1 MRLFILSRA
10 LLFVPGALPA
20 WAAPPAAPSNVVL
33 VAPYVSTLKLSWQDN
48 SDNETGFE
56 ISYRAGTSATFSS
69 LGTVAANRTTL
80 DLNGANPLT
89 TYQFRIRSYLN
100 PGPEYSSYVGPAT
113 VTTPGFIN
121 PPALLA
127 PLVAAPPPAPQS
139 LIAGSSPVSLSLAG
153 LFSDPDVTSAARLTT
168 DLGNLDFAFYPNSA
182 PLTVANFLAYLNRG
196 DFANTIFHRSV
207 PGFIIQAGAF
217 RADATASAVPTTPA
231 VLNEPSITNARGTI
245 AMAKL
250 GGNPDSATNQFFINL
265 ADNAANL
272 NNQNGGFTVFARI
285 AGNGMTVA
293 DAIAGLPLLDYRT
306 LNGALTD
313 TPVRGTPPPPA
324 YDPSTL
330 VRINNAAVIAPLVLN
345 AASSAPGIATAAIT
359 GTDLAPTVALTPL
372 NSGTATITLT
382 ATDLDNQP
390 VSTTF
395 SVTVQDAYDLWAAQ
409 QSFAQPAD
417 GFPTADP
424 DQDSSSNLIEFAFP
438 SPPLAASPN
447 SVVPGLAA
455 NHLTLTFP
463 LRSNLAGT
471 TVTLQSAASLNGPW
485 TDRWSASNGFVHPWI
500 AATEDLGTHR
510 IVTARD
516 PDPLDP
522 ARRFL
527 RLKVTRP

>member
-1 MRLFILSRA
+1 MRLFLLSCA
-10 LLFVPGALPA
+10 LLFVLGALPA

-48 SDNETGFE
+48 SNNETGFE
-56 ISYRAGTSATFSS
+56 ISYRVGTSGTFGVF
-69 LGTVAANRTTL
+69 GTVAANSTTL
-80 DLNGANPLT
+80 DLNGASPLI
-89 TYQFRIRSYLN
+89 TYQFQVRASLI
-100 PGPEYSSYVGPAT
+100 PGPEYSAYAGPAT
-113 VTTPGFIN
+113 ATTPGFIN

-127 PLVAAPPPAPQS
+127 PLMAGTPPPAQS
-139 LIAGSSPVSLSLAG
+139 LAAGTTPAPLSLAG
-153 LFSDPDVTSAARLTT
+153 LFTDPDVTSAARLTT

-196 DFANTIFHRSV
+196 DFANTIFHRNV

-231 VLNEPSITNARGTI
+231 VVNEPSITNGRGTI

-285 AGNGMTVA
+285 AGNGMVVA
-293 DAIAGLPLLDYRT
+293 DAIASLPTRNYET
-306 LNGALTD
+306 TNSALTN
-313 TPVRGTPPPPA
+313 TPVRGTPPPS
-324 YDPSTL
+324 YDPTTL
-330 VRINNAAVIAPLVLN
+330 VRISNAAVIAPLALS
-345 AASSAPGIATAAIT
+345 ASSSAPTIATAAIT
-359 GTDLAPTVALTPL
+359 GTDPALTVTLTPL
-372 NSGTATITLT
+372 ISGNATITLT
-382 ATDLDNQP
+382 ATDLDNQFT
-390 VSTTF
+390 STTF

-409 QSFAQPAD
+409 QSFSQPSDAL
-417 GFPTADP
+417 PTADP
-424 DQDSSSNLIEFAFP
+424 DQDTSSNLLEFALL
-438 SPPLAASPN
+438 SPPLAGSPN
-447 SVVPGLAA
+447 PVVPGLAA

-463 LRSNLAGT
+463 LRSSLTGT
-471 TVTLQSAASLNGPW
+471 TVTLQSAASLDAPW
-485 TDRWSASNGFVHPWI
+485 TDRWNANDGFMHPWI
-500 AATEDLGTHR
+500 ATTQDLGTHR
-510 IVTARD
+510 LVTAQD

>member
-1 MRLFILSRA
+1 MRLFLLSCA
-10 LLFVPGALPA
+10 LLFVLGALPA

-48 SDNETGFE
+48 SNNETGFE

-69 LGTVAANRTTL
+69 LGTVAANSTTL

-100 PGPEYSSYVGPAT
+100 PGPEYSAYAGPAT

-127 PLVAAPPPAPQS
+127 PLVAGTPPAAQS
-139 LIAGSSPVSLSLAG
+139 LTTGSSPAPLSLAG
-153 LFSDPDVTSAARLTT
+153 LFTDPDVSSAARLTT

-196 DFANTIFHRSV
+196 DFVNTIFHRSV

-231 VLNEPSITNARGTI
+231 VVNEPSITNARGTI

-293 DAIAGLPLLDYRT
+293 DAIAALPTRNYST
-306 LNGALTD
+306 TNSALTD
-313 TPVRGTPPPPA
+313 TPVRGTPPPA
-324 YDPSTL
+324 YDPTTL
-330 VRINNAAVIAPLVLN
+330 VRIINNAAVIAPLALSVS
-345 AASSAPGIATAAIT
+345 SSAPAITTAAIT
-359 GTDLAPTVALTPL
+359 GIDLAPTVTLTPL

-382 ATDLDNQP
+382 ATDLDNQFI
-390 VSTTF
+390 STTF

-424 DQDSSSNLIEFAFP
+424 DQDSSINLIEFALP

-463 LRSNLAGT
+463 LRSSLAGT
-471 TVTLQSAASLNGPW
+471 TVTLQSAASLDGPW
-485 TDRWSASNGFVHPWI
+485 TDRWSAADGFTHPWI
-500 AATEDLGTHR
+500 ATTEDLGTHR
-510 IVTARD
+510 IVTAQD